1 MSNRDEFSL
10 DEEFERDGEDDSD
23 RFIVIPDGK
32 KKMAGRKPSQAA
44 WSRLE
49 DVLAERR
56 LKRELSD
63 YLDADDA

>member
-10 DEEFERDGEDDSD
+10 DDEFESEGEEDSD

-32 KKMAGRKPSQAA
+32 KKAGRKPSQAA

-56 LKRELSD
+56 LRRELSD

>member
-10 DEEFERDGEDDSD
+10 DDEFGRDGEDDSD

>member
-1 MSNRDEFSL
+1 MSNREEFSL
-10 DEEFERDGEDDSD
+10 DDEFESEGEDDSD

-32 KKMAGRKPSQAA
+32 KKTGRKVSQAA
-44 WSRLE
+44 WSKLE

>member
-10 DEEFERDGEDDSD
+10 DDEFERDGEDDSD

-56 LKRELSD
+56 LKRELND
-63 YLDADDA
+63 YLDSDDA

>member
-1 MSNRDEFSL
+1 MSNREEFSL
-10 DEEFERDGEDDSD
+10 DDEFESEGEDDSD
-23 RFIVIPDGK
+23 RFIVIPNGK
-32 KKMAGRKPSQAA
+32 KKVERKTSQAA

-63 YLDADDA
+63 YLDADEA

>member
-10 DEEFERDGEDDSD
+10 EDDFESDAEDDSD